1 MCPQLPRLSPEYS
14 HKAGLQTVITGMPLQ
29 IRPVTQRRPRGA
41 RYDGPDRTWASELDE
56 VALRDALRRRSSS
69 GAEQAKG
76 VPACFVSVS
85 SAAAAKTSSEGWRLR
100 LRPNMHH
107 AKAYFFCL
115 MLCLIERPSHFGFR
129 FVI

>member
-29 IRPVTQRRPRGA
+29 IRPVTQRRPCGA

-56 VALRDALRRRSSS
+56 AALWDTLRRRSLS

-85 SAAAAKTSSEGWRLR
+85 SAAAVKASSEGWRLC
-100 LRPNMHH
+100 LRPNSKHSM
-107 AKAYFFCL
+107 
-115 MLCLIERPSHFGFR
+115 
-129 FVI
+129 